1 MLEQN
6 SKEIHVYVGT
16 YTSSNNNKGIYV
28 YRINSD
34 SGALEFVSTTEGIEN
49 PSFLDIDSQR
59 KHLYS
64 VNEVGE
70 FSGEAS
76 GGVTAFSIDSKTGK
90 LTYLNQQSSQG
101 KGPCHLS
108 VDKTGQYVLVANY
121 GGGSVSILPIQRN
134 GQIGEATDFVQHQGS
149 SVNQNRQQEPH
160 AHSIMIDPNNRYA
173 FAADL
178 GVDKIL
184 IYQLD
189 LAAGK
194 LIPNEHPWV
203 SITPGAGPRHFAFTP
218 NGEYA
223 YLINELDSTI
233 TAFTYDNSQGNLNQI
248 QTVPTLPDDFE
259 DVSHCADI
267 HVSPSGKFVYG
278 SNRGHDSLV
287 IFKIE
292 DTGHLSYVD
301 HQLTLGQNPRNFA
314 IDPTGTFLL
323 AANQSTNNIVTFRI
337 DQQTGK
343 LTSTGNIVEVPMPV
357 CIKMI
362 YLP

>member
-1 MLEQN
+1 MPEQN
-6 SKEIHVYVGT
+6 SKEIYVYVGT
-16 YTSSNNNKGIYV
+16 YTNSGKSKGIYV
-28 YRINSD
+28 YRISLD
-34 SGALEFVSTTEGIEN
+34 SGALQFVSVTEGIEN

-70 FSGEAS
+70 FAGESSGA
-76 GGVTAFSIDSKTGK
+76 VTAFSIDSETGE
-90 LTYLNQQSSQG
+90 LTYLNQQSSRG
-101 KGPCHLS
+101 NGPCHLS
-108 VDKTGQYVLVANY
+108 IDKTDRYVLVANY
-121 GGGSVSILPIQRN
+121 GGGSVSILPIQQD

-149 SVNQNRQQEPH
+149 SANPNRQQEPH
-160 AHSIMIDPNNRYA
+160 AHSIMLGPGNKYA

-189 LAAGK
+189 LDAGK
-194 LIPNEHPWV
+194 LIPNDHPWA

-223 YLINELDSTI
+223 YLINELDSTM
-233 TAFTYDNSQGNLNQI
+233 TAFTYDASQGKLSQI

-259 DVSHCADI
+259 DVSHCADV

-292 DTGHLSYVD
+292 DTGHLSYVG

-323 AANQSTNNIVTFRI
+323 AANQSTDNIVTFRI
-337 DQQTGK
+337 DQQTGE

>member
-16 YTSSNNNKGIYV
+16 YTNSSNNKGIYV

-76 GGVTAFSIDSKTGK
+76 GAVTAFSIDSKTGK

-121 GGGSVSILPIQRN
+121 GGGSVSILPIQRD

-203 SITPGAGPRHFAFTP
+203 SITPGAGPVSYTH
-218 NGEYA
+218 
-223 YLINELDSTI
+223 L
-233 TAFTYDNSQGNLNQI
+233 
-248 QTVPTLPDDFE
+248 TLPTT
-259 DVSHCADI
+259 
-267 HVSPSGKFVYG
+267 P
-278 SNRGHDSLV
+278 
-287 IFKIE
+287 
-292 DTGHLSYVD
+292 YV
-301 HQLTLGQNPRNFA
+301 
-314 IDPTGTFLL
+314 
-323 AANQSTNNIVTFRI
+323 
-337 DQQTGK
+337 
-343 LTSTGNIVEVPMPV
+343 
-357 CIKMI
+357 
-362 YLP
+362 

>member
-1 MLEQN
+1 MPEQN
-6 SKEIHVYVGT
+6 NKQIYVYVGT
-16 YTSSNNNKGIYV
+16 YTNGNNSKGIYV

-34 SGALEFVSTTEGIEN
+34 SGALEFVSTTERIEN

-59 KHLYS
+59 KYLYS

-70 FSGEAS
+70 FSGQAS
-76 GGVTAFSIDSKTGK
+76 GAVTAFSINSKTGE
-90 LTYLNQQSSQG
+90 LTYLNQQASRG
-101 KGPCHLS
+101 EGPCHLS
-108 VDKTGQYVLVANY
+108 VDKTSQYVLVANY
-121 GGGSVSILPIQRN
+121 GGGSVSMLPIQQD

-149 SVNQNRQQEPH
+149 SIDPNRQQEPH
-160 AHSIMIDPNNRYA
+160 AHSIMIDPHNKYA

-178 GVDKIL
+178 GLDKIL

-194 LIPNEHPWV
+194 LIPNDRPWTL
-203 SITPGAGPRHFAFTP
+203 ITPGAGPRHFAFTP

-233 TAFTYDNSQGNLNQI
+233 TAFTYDTSEGNLDQI
-248 QTVPTLPDDFE
+248 QTVPTLPSDFE
-259 DVSHCADI
+259 NISHCADI

-301 HQLTLGQNPRNFA
+301 HQSTLGQNPRNFA
-314 IDPTGTFLL
+314 IDHTGTFLL
-323 AANQSTNNIVTFRI
+323 AANQSTNNIITFKI
-337 DQQTGK
+337 DQRTGK